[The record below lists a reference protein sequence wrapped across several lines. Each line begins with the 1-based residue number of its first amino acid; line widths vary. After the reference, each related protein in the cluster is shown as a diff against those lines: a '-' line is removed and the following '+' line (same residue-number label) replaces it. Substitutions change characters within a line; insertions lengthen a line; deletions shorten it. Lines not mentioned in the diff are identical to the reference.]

1 MVSKR
6 INWEKSYGKYVE
18 RYRTDESRGYALY
31 PMLSKTEYKD
41 MYTELVDAGVATANE
56 KKNMP
61 RFIQNEVS
69 RKVSSGTVVAARLA
83 RKEAR
88 SMIGANGGQATEL
101 EAQILKM
108 GGGTAELMKY
118 GNEYMASLREY
129 FGAQVLEDILY
140 G

>member
-6 INWEKSYGKYVE
+6 INWEKSYNKYVE
-18 RYRTDESRGYALY
+18 RYRADESRGYALY
-31 PMLSKTEYKD
+31 PMLSKNEYKG

-56 KKNMP
+56 RKNMP

-69 RKVSSGTVVAARLA
+69 RKVSSGMVEAARLA
-83 RKEAR
+83 RREAR
-88 SMIGANGGQATEL
+88 TRIGANGGQATEL

-108 GGGTAELMKY
+108 GGGVAELMKH

-129 FGAQVLEDILY
+129 FGVQVLEDILY

>member
-6 INWEKSYGKYVE
+6 VNWEKSYDKYVE
-18 RYRTDESRGYALY
+18 RYRADESKGYALY
-31 PMLSKTEYKD
+31 PMLSKNEYRG
-41 MYTELVDAGVATANE
+41 MYTELVNAGVATATDR
-56 KKNMP
+56 KNMP

-69 RKVSSGTVVAARLA
+69 RKVSSGTVEAARLS

-88 SMIGANGGQATEL
+88 ARIAANGGQATEL

-108 GGGTAELMKY
+108 GGGVAELMKH

-129 FGAQVLEDILY
+129 FGVQVLEDILY

>member
-6 INWEKSYGKYVE
+6 VNWEKSYGKYVE

-56 KKNMP
+56 RKNMP

-69 RKVSSGTVVAARLA
+69 RKVSTGTVEAARLA

-88 SMIGANGGQATEL
+88 VRIGANGEQATEL
-101 EAQILKM
+101 EAKILKM

-118 GNEYMASLREY
+118 GNEYMAALREY
-129 FGAQVLEDILY
+129 FGAAALEEILY
-140 G
+140 D

>member
-18 RYRTDESRGYALY
+18 RYRADESRGYALY
-31 PMLSKTEYKD
+31 PMLSKNEYKG
-41 MYTELVDAGVATANE
+41 MYEELVDAGVATANE
-56 KKNMP
+56 RKNMP

-69 RKVSSGTVVAARLA
+69 RKVSSGMVEAARLS
-83 RKEAR
+83 RREAR
-88 SMIGANGGQATEL
+88 ARIAERGGEITEL
-101 EAQILKM
+101 EGQILKM

-118 GNEYMASLREY
+118 GSEYMASLREY
-129 FGAQVLEDILY
+129 FGVQVLENILY

>member
-6 INWEKSYGKYVE
+6 VNWEKSYGKYVE
-18 RYRTDESRGYALY
+18 RYRTDESKGYALY
-31 PMLSKTEYKD
+31 PMLSKNEYKG
-41 MYTELVDAGVATANE
+41 MYEELVDAGVATANE
-56 KKNMP
+56 RKNMP

-69 RKVSSGTVVAARLA
+69 RKVSSGTVVATRLS

-88 SMIGANGGQATEL
+88 ERIAAKGGQATEL

-108 GGGTAELMKY
+108 GGGVAELMKH

-129 FGAQVLEDILY
+129 FGAAVLEDILY

>member
-31 PMLSKTEYKD
+31 PMLSKTEYRD

-69 RKVSSGTVVAARLA
+69 RKVSSGTVEAARLA

-88 SMIGANGGQATEL
+88 SMIAANGGQATEL

-108 GGGTAELMKY
+108 GGGVAELMKH
-118 GNEYMASLREY
+118 GNEYMEALREY
-129 FGAQVLEDILY
+129 FGAAALEDILY

>member
-6 INWEKSYGKYVE
+6 VNWEKSYSKYVE
-18 RYRTDESRGYALY
+18 RYRADESRGYALY
-31 PMLSKTEYKD
+31 PMLSKNEYKG

-56 KKNMP
+56 RKNMP

-69 RKVSSGTVVAARLA
+69 RKVSSGTVEAARLA
-83 RKEAR
+83 RREAR
-88 SMIGANGGQATEL
+88 ARIGASVGQTTEL

-108 GGGTAELMKY
+108 GGGTAELMRY

-129 FGAQVLEDILY
+129 FGVAVLEDTLY